1 MTDVKAEAKLI
12 DGIRYYRCGEDWF
25 PSVTSILRATA
36 PGYRGGKANGNMQ
49 AAMDRGTA
57 IHAMCETR
65 LHGKRVA
72 KVPDDL
78 RPYWDSLRPA
88 LKRVNHCQMTERFV
102 WHREQRYA
110 GTLDAV
116 ARHRGIVSLIDFK
129 TTGNLGYLPS
139 RMHEYSLQLVAYAHA
154 LHDTHGVSVDQA
166 VLIVAH
172 PDGAAQEY
180 VFPGEAFPPL
190 WAEWQRRCKA
200 FPKAVAK
207 GKEAKAQARIDT
219 TAAFQW

>member
-1 MTDVKAEAKLI
+1 MAEAKLI
-12 DGIRYYRCGEDWF
+12 DGIRYYRCGNDWL
-25 PSVTSILRATA
+25 PSVTSILRATS
-36 PGYRGGKANGNMQ
+36 PGYRGGKASGTAQ
-49 AAMDRGTA
+49 AAMNRGTA
-57 IHAMCETR
+57 IHSFCEAR

-72 KVPDDL
+72 RKVPDDL
-78 RPYWDSLRPA
+78 RPYWKSLQPSLRR
-88 LKRVNHCQMTERFV
+88 LDHCQMTERFV

-116 ARHRGIVSLIDFK
+116 ARYKGVLSLVDFK

-154 LHDTHGVSVDQA
+154 LHDTHGLAVEQA

-172 PDGAAQEY
+172 PDGAAQEH
-180 VFPGEAFPPL
+180 VLPAAAFPTL

-200 FPKAVAK
+200 FPRAIAK
-207 GKEAKAQARIDT
+207 GKEAKAQARAET
-219 TAAFQW
+219 LAAFQW